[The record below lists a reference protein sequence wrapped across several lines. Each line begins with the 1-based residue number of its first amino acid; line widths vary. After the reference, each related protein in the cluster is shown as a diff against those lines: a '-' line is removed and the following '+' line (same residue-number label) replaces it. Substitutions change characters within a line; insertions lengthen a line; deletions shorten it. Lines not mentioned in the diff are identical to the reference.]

1 MSREQ
6 LEKQL
11 AKWKNVLLAYAGA
24 AVTLL
29 VIALVELPA
38 INIAR
43 SYDGALQI
51 DGWYGVWLV
60 LEMGCIAPGFM
71 LLLAPSWRALP
82 RPLRLNP
89 GFGFLACAWVALL
102 AFDLRVAGLGL
113 PVGFHF
119 VVAGLGVLLLATYLL
134 LKRKMGVGEEL
145 FP

>member
-1 MSREQ
+1 MTQDQ

-11 AKWKNVLLAYAGA
+11 AKWKQVLLAYAGA

-38 INIAR
+38 ITIAR
-43 SYDGALQI
+43 NYDSALQI

-60 LEMGCIAPGFM
+60 LELGCIAPGFM

-82 RPLRLNP
+82 RALRLNP
-89 GFGFLACAWVALL
+89 GFGFLACAWAALL
-102 AFDLRVAGLGL
+102 AFDIRIAGLG
-113 PVGFHF
+113 VSRYFHF
-119 VVAGLGVLLLATYLL
+119 AVAGLGVALLVTYLL

>member
-11 AKWKNVLLAYAGA
+11 ARWKNVLLFYTGS

-29 VIALVELPA
+29 VIALVALPA

-43 SYDGALQI
+43 STNNALLI

-60 LEMGCIAPGFM
+60 LELGCIAPGFM
-71 LLLAPSWRALP
+71 LLLAPSWRKLP
-82 RPLRLNP
+82 RPLRFNP

-102 AFDLRVAGLGL
+102 AFDLRVAVLDV
-113 PVGFHF
+113 PVTYHF
-119 VVAGLGVLLLATYLL
+119 VVAGLGVVLLATYLL

>member
-11 AKWKNVLLAYAGA
+11 AKWKSVLLVYAGA
-24 AVTLL
+24 AATLL

-38 INIAR
+38 ITLAR
-43 SYDGALQI
+43 SASRALDI
-51 DGWYGVWLV
+51 DGWYGVWFV
-60 LEMGCIAPGFM
+60 LELASLAPGLM
-71 LLLAPSWRALP
+71 LLLTPSWRTLP
-82 RPLRLNP
+82 RALRLNP

-102 AFDLRVAGLGL
+102 AFDLRTASLDL
-113 PVGFHF
+113 PIAFHF
-119 VVAGLGVLLLATYLL
+119 VVAGLGLLLLAVYLL

>member
-11 AKWKNVLLAYAGA
+11 AKWKQVLLAYAGA

-38 INIAR
+38 INLAR
-43 SYDGALQI
+43 SYENALKI

-60 LEMGCIAPGFM
+60 LELGCIAPGFM
-71 LLLAPSWRALP
+71 LLLAPSWRELP
-82 RPLRLNP
+82 RALRLNP
-89 GFGFLACAWVALL
+89 GFGFLACAWTALL
-102 AFDLRVAGLGL
+102 ALAIRIGGLG
-113 PVGFHF
+113 VSRYFYF
-119 VVAGLGVLLLATYLL
+119 TVAGLGVALLVTYLL
-134 LKRKMGVGEEL
+134 LKRRMDVGEEL

>member
-1 MSREQ
+1 MSRDQ

-38 INIAR
+38 INFAR
-43 SYDGALQI
+43 SENNALLI
-51 DGWYGVWLV
+51 DGWYAVWLV
-60 LEMGCIAPGFM
+60 LELGCIAPGFM

-82 RPLRLNP
+82 RALRFNP

-102 AFDLRVAGLGL
+102 AFDLRTTGLAL
-113 PVGFHF
+113 PVAFHF
-119 VVAGLGVLLLATYLL
+119 VVAGLGVILLVTYLL

>member
-1 MSREQ
+1 MTREQ

-11 AKWKNVLLAYAGA
+11 AKWKQVLLAYAGA

-38 INIAR
+38 IALAR
-43 SYDGALQI
+43 SYDTALQI

-60 LEMGCIAPGFM
+60 LELGCIAPGFM
-71 LLLAPSWRALP
+71 LLLAPSWRKLP
-82 RPLRLNP
+82 RALRLNP
-89 GFGFLACAWVALL
+89 GFGFLACAWAALL
-102 AFDLRVAGLGL
+102 AFDIRTTGLAL
-113 PVGFHF
+113 PVAFHF
-119 VVAGLGVLLLATYLL
+119 VVAGLGVILLVTYLL

>member
-1 MSREQ
+1 MTRDQ

-11 AKWKNVLLAYAGA
+11 AKWKQVLLAYAGA

-38 INIAR
+38 INLAR
-43 SYDGALQI
+43 SYENALKI

-60 LEMGCIAPGFM
+60 LELGCIAPGFM
-71 LLLAPSWRALP
+71 LLLAPSWRKLP
-82 RPLRLNP
+82 LSLRLNP
-89 GFGFLACAWVALL
+89 GFGFLACAWAALL
-102 AFDLRVAGLGL
+102 AFDLRAAVMDL
-113 PVGFHF
+113 PPAFHF
-119 VVAGLGVLLLATYLL
+119 VVAGLGAALLVSYLL

>member
-11 AKWKNVLLAYAGA
+11 SKWKNVLLAYAGA

-43 SYDGALQI
+43 STDNALLI

-60 LEMGCIAPGFM
+60 LELGCIAPGIM
-71 LLLAPSWRALP
+71 LLLAPSWRTLP
-82 RPLRLNP
+82 RSLRLNP

-102 AFDLRVAGLGL
+102 AFDLRAAGLDV
-113 PVGFHF
+113 PAAFHF
-119 VVAGLGVLLLATYLL
+119 VVAGLGAVLLVTYLF

>member
-11 AKWKNVLLAYAGA
+11 AKWKNLLLAYAGA

-38 INIAR
+38 ITIAR
-43 SYDGALQI
+43 SYDSALQI

-60 LEMGCIAPGFM
+60 LELGCLAPGFM
-71 LLLAPSWRALP
+71 LLLAPSWRKLP
-82 RPLRLNP
+82 RALRLNP
-89 GFGFLACAWVALL
+89 GFGFLACAWTAWLAL
-102 AFDLRVAGLGL
+102 DMRIAGMDV
-113 PVGFHF
+113 PPAFHF
-119 VVAGLGVLLLATYLL
+119 VVAGLGAALLVSYLL
-134 LKRKMGVGEEL
+134 LKRKLGVGEEL

>member
-6 LEKQL
+6 LENQL

-38 INIAR
+38 ITIAR
-43 SYDGALQI
+43 HADSALQI

-60 LEMGCIAPGFM
+60 LELGCLAPGIM
-71 LLLAPSWRALP
+71 LLLAPSWRTLP
-82 RPLRLNP
+82 RAVRLNP
-89 GFGFLACAWVALL
+89 GFGFLACAWIALL
-102 AFDLRVAGLGL
+102 AFDLRIAGLDV
-113 PVGFHF
+113 PIAFHI
-119 VVAGLGVLLLATYLL
+119 VVAGLGVVLLITYLL
-134 LKRKMGVGEEL
+134 LKRKMGVEEL

>member
-1 MSREQ
+1 MTREQ

-11 AKWKNVLLAYAGA
+11 ARWKNVLLAYAGA

-43 SYDGALQI
+43 TSESALQI
-51 DGWYGVWLV
+51 DGRYGVWLV
-60 LEMGCIAPGFM
+60 LELGCLAPGLM
-71 LLLAPSWRALP
+71 ILLAPSWRVLP
-82 RPLRLNP
+82 RAVRLNP
-89 GFGFLACAWVALL
+89 GFGFLGCAWTALL
-102 AFDLRVAGLGL
+102 AFDLRIAGLDM
-113 PVGFHF
+113 PAAFHF
-119 VVAGLGVLLLATYLL
+119 VVAGLGVVLLVTYLL

>member
-11 AKWKNVLLAYAGA
+11 SKWKNVLLAYTGS

-38 INIAR
+38 INVAR
-43 SYDGALQI
+43 NADNALQI

-60 LEMGCIAPGFM
+60 LELGCIAPGFM
-71 LLLAPSWRALP
+71 LLLAPSWRKLP
-82 RPLRLNP
+82 LSLRLNP
-89 GFGFLACAWVALL
+89 GFGFLASAWAALL
-102 AFDLRVAGLGL
+102 AFDLRIAGLDV
-113 PVGFHF
+113 PPPFHF
-119 VVAGLGVLLLATYLL
+119 VVAGLGVVLLATYLL

>member
-1 MSREQ
+1 MSHDQ

-11 AKWKNVLLAYAGA
+11 AKWKNVLLLYTGA

-38 INIAR
+38 ITIAR
-43 SYDGALQI
+43 SADNALLI

-60 LEMGCIAPGFM
+60 LELGCIAPGFM
-71 LLLAPSWRALP
+71 LLLAPSWRKLP
-82 RPLRLNP
+82 RSLRLNP

-102 AFDLRVAGLGL
+102 AFDLRVAGLDV
-113 PVGFHF
+113 PVAFHF
-119 VVAGLGVLLLATYLL
+119 VVAGLGAILLATYLVF
-134 LKRKMGVGEEL
+134 KRKIGVGEEL

>member
-11 AKWKNVLLAYAGA
+11 SKWKNVLLAYAGA

-38 INIAR
+38 ITIAR
-43 SYDGALQI
+43 SYDSALTI

-60 LEMGCIAPGFM
+60 LELGCIAPGIM
-71 LLLAPSWRALP
+71 ILLAPSWRALP
-82 RPLRLNP
+82 RSLRLNP
-89 GFGFLACAWVALL
+89 GFGFLACAWTALL
-102 AFDLRVAGLGL
+102 AFDLRVAGMDV
-113 PVGFHF
+113 PAVFHF
-119 VVAGLGVLLLATYLL
+119 VVAGLGVVLLAAYLL